1 VLEVA
6 DMVLRK
12 VPDRLSVM
20 TYLFQL
26 RAYFT
31 REQQERGEADAVDG
45 SDTGLTSDSYDDIRQ
60 SADGS
65 ATDDHQP
72 LQVSNQVTHTRPLN
86 GPSSRTTQVSRYQKG
101 KPMWILLKQ
110 GTVSGSGISWA
121 ICKSAPRSRQIAMPA
136 PHHSVFYRPDA
147 LPADQPTA
155 SKH

>member
-1 VLEVA
+1 
-6 DMVLRK
+6 MVLRK

-86 GPSSRTTQVSRYQKG
+86 GQSSGTTQVSRYQKG
-101 KPMWILLKQ
+101 
-110 GTVSGSGISWA
+110 
-121 ICKSAPRSRQIAMPA
+121 
-136 PHHSVFYRPDA
+136 
-147 LPADQPTA
+147 
-155 SKH
+155 